1 MPLHEQLEVR
11 LRALIRG
18 GRLAPDAKLPS
29 SRALAKALGVSRGIV
44 LEAYAQLVAEGYLTS
59 SQGAPTRVAAG
70 ASAERPPLPAQS
82 MGPAAAVPL
91 DPGRHDRDAFPRAA
105 WMRSLRAAALVLSGA
120 DFDLRGAPEL
130 RNALMEY
137 LVRARAAAPEPE
149 HTLISSGFTQAFAVL
164 CSSLA
169 ARGLESIALEQPG
182 WARHRMVAERAG
194 LQPIEIDVDDHGLV
208 VSQLAESDCDV
219 VVVTPAHQFPSGVV
233 LGADRRAELLEW
245 AEERDGLIV
254 EDDYD
259 SELRYDRGAVGALQG
274 LAPERVCHIGSTS
287 VRLAGGVR
295 VAWTLSPSWLTGA
308 LSYEAAV
315 AGVAASPLEQL
326 ALSDF
331 IVRGELD
338 RHLRR
343 LRVRY
348 GARREL
354 LVARLA
360 EAVPGA
366 VLSGIAAGLFVPVLH
381 TPGPLLDVG
390 EPADP
395 YLLLGFAGAGEAE
408 IERGLAALVTSAS
421 E

>member
-1 MPLHEQLEVR
+1 
-11 LRALIRG
+11 
-18 GRLAPDAKLPS
+18 
-29 SRALAKALGVSRGIV
+29 
-44 LEAYAQLVAEGYLTS
+44 
-59 SQGAPTRVAAG
+59 
-70 ASAERPPLPAQS
+70 
-82 MGPAAAVPL
+82 
-91 DPGRHDRDAFPRAA
+91 
-105 WMRSLRAAALVLSGA
+105 MRSLRAAFDQMSGA
-120 DFDLRGAPEL
+120 DVDLRGAPEL
-130 RNALMEY
+130 RNALMDY

-149 HTLISSGFTQAFAVL
+149 HTLISTGFTQAFAVL

-169 ARGLESIALEQPG
+169 ARGLESIAVEQPG
-182 WARHRMVAERAG
+182 WARHRMAAERAG
-194 LQPIEIDVDDHGLV
+194 LQPVEIGVDAHGLL
-208 VSQLAESDCDV
+208 VSELAASDCDV

-233 LGADRRAELLEW
+233 LGAERRAELLEW

-274 LAPERVCHIGSTS
+274 LAPERVCHIGSAS
-287 VRLAGGVR
+287 VRLAGGVGIG
-295 VAWTLSPSWLTGA
+295 WTLSPSWLTGA

-331 IVRGELD
+331 IARGELD

-343 LRVRY
+343 MRVRY

-360 EAVPGA
+360 KQLPGA
-366 VLSGIAAGLFVPVLH
+366 VVSGVAAGLFVPVLGI
-381 TPGPLLDVG
+381 PMALLDVG

-395 YLLLGFAGAGEAE
+395 YLLLGFAGASEAE
-408 IERGLAALVTSAS
+408 LERGMAALARAAT
-421 E
+421 